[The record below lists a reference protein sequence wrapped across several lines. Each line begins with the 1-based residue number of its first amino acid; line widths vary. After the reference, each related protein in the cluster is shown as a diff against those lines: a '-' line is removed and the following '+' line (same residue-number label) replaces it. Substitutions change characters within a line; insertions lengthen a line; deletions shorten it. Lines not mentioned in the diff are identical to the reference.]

1 MGITDMIALLVE
13 ARRMSTKHNQLQNA
27 LARIEIMHQGL
38 EKFNKLFQP
47 LFQKGLPEFWGPD
60 GKLIPQGKYLE
71 LLNQERVN
79 HAKFEGMDGGIKG
92 GVVVNKLSEEFELL
106 NQLRMITYILPTIIY
121 NPLIDLE
128 VVLKELFEMTI
139 PTDQLWEDIHR
150 LSSQR
155 LAGATSS

>member
-1 MGITDMIALLVE
+1 
-13 ARRMSTKHNQLQNA
+13 
-27 LARIEIMHQGL
+27 MHQGL

-79 HAKFEGMDGGIKG
+79 HAKFEGMDGGING
-92 GVVVNKLSEEFELL
+92 EVMVSKLSEDFELL
-106 NQLRMITYILPTIIY
+106 TQFRMIKSILPAISH

-139 PTDQLWEDIHR
+139 PTDQIWEDIHR
-150 LSSQR
+150 MCSQ
-155 LAGATSS
+155 